1 MTKEILMEENLLHN
15 HFIFIHIYVIIK
27 KYVFIKVDQKIQ
39 KVDKQKSARLPFAH
53 SFLEI

>member
-1 MTKEILMEENLLHN
+1 MTKEILMEEILHN

-27 KYVFIKVDQKIQ
+27 KYVFIKVNQKIQ
-39 KVDKQKSARLPFAH
+39 NVDKQKSARLPFAH